1 MARRFWPN
9 QRAVGKTFQLSFGDG
24 QKHEVIGVSRDYRV
38 HAVNERPTPYLH
50 FAAAQ
55 RPALLPRCRAHARQ
69 RSPIGDIARRELL
82 TLEPGLVFINSA
94 TMETSLALSLL
105 PSRVAAMLATGFGVI
120 GTLLAGIGLY
130 GVIAFS
136 VARRTR
142 EIGVRVAI
150 GADRRDVLRLIMAR
164 SRARHGR
171 CRHWCVAC
179 RWNCNGARR
188 RSLPRERARSDCVE
202 CRSDGAA
209 RAAAGAANLISAR
222 RAMRLIR

>member
-1 MARRFWPN
+1 M
-9 QRAVGKTFQLSFGDG
+9 
-24 QKHEVIGVSRDYRV
+24 
-38 HAVNERPTPYLH
+38 
-50 FAAAQ
+50 
-55 RPALLPRCRAHARQ
+55 
-69 RSPIGDIARRELL
+69 

-150 GADRRDVLRLIMAR
+150 GADRRDVLRSCSKVSR
-164 SRARHGR
+164 SSWQVPALVCCLPVELQR
-171 CRHWCVAC
+171 C
-179 RWNCNGARR
+179 
-188 RSLPRERARSDCVE
+188 S
-202 CRSDGAA
+202 AA
-209 RAAAGAANLISAR
+209 FSTA
-222 RAMRLIR
+222 